1 MHASSQRLT
10 FPRGGVLLN
19 RQYEFVHAR
28 PIDTPLVERALAQ
41 LGQVLEYH
49 PDSAILLDG
58 VPLAC

>member
-1 MHASSQRLT
+1 
-10 FPRGGVLLN
+10 LN